1 MLSSLFVNLLIFLF
15 SAGLILN
22 IVPFSIATYSADQ
35 GSPYPI
41 DRYVLEAWLPMALG
55 QLMMLVSAYFLL
67 TQYIE
72 DDRIRT
78 YTLGILAV
86 FAIGQASWATHFSV
100 VRQRFAAG

>member
-1 MLSSLFVNLLIFLF
+1 MLSSFFVGLLIFLF
-15 SAGLILN
+15 GVGFLLN
-22 IVPFSIATYSADQ
+22 IVTFSIATYSADQ

-55 QLMMLVSAYFLL
+55 QIMMLVSAYFLL
-67 TQYIE
+67 TQYME

-86 FAIGQASWATHFSV
+86 LAIFQASWATHFSV